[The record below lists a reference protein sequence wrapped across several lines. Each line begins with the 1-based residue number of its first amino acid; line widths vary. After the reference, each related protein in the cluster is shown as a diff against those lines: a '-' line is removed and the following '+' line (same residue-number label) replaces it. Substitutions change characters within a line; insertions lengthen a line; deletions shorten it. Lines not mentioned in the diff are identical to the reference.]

1 MLGSETLEAVDAEVG
16 DDVEVSVGDTTVV
29 MHVVGRGVMPD
40 IGENLK
46 LGLGTGGAATLK
58 GLQQLV
64 PEAGRSLFHARSAP
78 GLDAND
84 AFAEFFYPWLG
95 LGGSRDPVRPSDVG
109 RFGGVDSMPGVIMG
123 VFGAVAVAALAH
135 TLVTLT
141 RRRRRDLAVLKTLGF
156 TRGQVAAAVAWQA
169 TIVAGIGLLVG
180 LPIGVALGRW
190 AWTLFAED
198 LGVVPE
204 PVTPLW
210 PVLLVVPAT
219 LLLAN
224 LVAALPGRIAA
235 KTQPALVLRAE

>member
-1 MLGSETLEAVDAEVG
+1 MARTRRAA
-16 DDVEVSVGDTTVV
+16 
-29 MHVVGRGVMPD
+29 RP
-40 IGENLK
+40 
-46 LGLGTGGAATLK
+46 GAAERTS
-58 GLQQLV
+58 
-64 PEAGRSLFHARSAP
+64 AGSAAIDSLPAWSWR
-78 GLDAND
+78 
-84 AFAEFFYPWLG
+84 
-95 LGGSRDPVRPSDVG
+95 
-109 RFGGVDSMPGVIMG
+109 

-141 RRRRRDLAVLKTLGF
+141 RRRRRDLAILKTLGF
-156 TRGQVAAAVAWQA
+156 TRGQVLAAVAWQA

-180 LPIGVALGRW
+180 LPLGVALGRW

-224 LVAALPGRIAA
+224 LDRRSAGSHRRQDAAGSGAEGRVRWLS
-235 KTQPALVLRAE
+235 PASRTRSS